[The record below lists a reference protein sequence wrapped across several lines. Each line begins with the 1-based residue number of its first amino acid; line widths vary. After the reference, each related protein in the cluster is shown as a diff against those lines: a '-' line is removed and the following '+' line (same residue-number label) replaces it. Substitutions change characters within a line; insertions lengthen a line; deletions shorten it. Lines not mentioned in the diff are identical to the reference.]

1 MLYLGE
7 FGGRVLRKFQ
17 GPNGLSWIV
26 GAHIPA
32 EVAEEWPIA
41 NRKALFSTHKVEWY
55 SPPVEEKE
63 IKQKPAPA
71 KVAKKEDK
79 IPVVKATNRTNRTS
93 KRGTK

>member
-1 MLYLGE
+1 MAYYGE

-17 GPNGLSWIV
+17 GPNGIEWIV
-26 GAHIPA
+26 GAHIPE

-55 SPPVEEKE
+55 GPPVKEKE
-63 IKQKPAPA
+63 IKQRPAPA
-71 KVAKKEDK
+71 KVKKEDK
-79 IPVVKATNRTNRTS
+79 IPIVKTANRTNRTS